1 MNGGTPRSRSRFLV
15 LWLAGV
21 ASVVLVLPYALTLQQ
36 KALAAMTVPFPVL
49 VLASLLQ
56 SALFLAVAVFVGLRA
71 ADAVGLRTPLTNAIA
86 ARARVRVTFA
96 ELGPLS
102 AAAVGVGSAVVI
114 VALDALVFRPL
125 MPGFQEAAAAV
136 APSRVEGLLAS
147 FYGGIG
153 EEILTRLFLVSVI
166 AWILRG
172 RATWLAIVIAAL
184 LFGAGHLPAAAT
196 VSPLTPAF
204 VARTVVLNSVAGIAF
219 GWLYWRRGLEAGMIA
234 HFSADLVLHVVVG
247 G

>member
-1 MNGGTPRSRSRFLV
+1 MNGGMPRSRSRFLV

-36 KALAAMTVPFPVL
+36 KALEAITVPFPLV

-56 SALFLAVAVFVGLRA
+56 SAVLLAVAVLVGLRA

-86 ARARVRVTFA
+86 ARAKVRATFA
-96 ELGPLS
+96 ALGPLS
-102 AAAVGVGSAVVI
+102 AAAVGVGAAIVI

-136 APSRVEGLLAS
+136 SPSRVEGLLAS

-204 VARTVVLNSVAGIAF
+204 VARTVVLNSLAGIAF
-219 GWLYWRRGLEAGMIA
+219 GWLYWRRGLEAGMVA